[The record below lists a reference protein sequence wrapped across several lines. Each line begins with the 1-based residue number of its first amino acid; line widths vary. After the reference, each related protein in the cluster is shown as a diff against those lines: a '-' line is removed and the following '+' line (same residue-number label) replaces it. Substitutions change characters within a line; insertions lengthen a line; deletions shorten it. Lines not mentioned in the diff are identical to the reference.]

1 MIVLKANYWEY
12 YISTVASAEEMKM
25 SYNARVSCVNKGI
38 YILNSS
44 KSLRGF
50 FFVGFVCFVFFFLAE
65 SPLIPLYPKGGG
77 GEN

>member
-1 MIVLKANYWEY
+1 MIALKTNYWEY
-12 YISTVASAEEMKM
+12 YISTMARAEEMRM

-50 FFVGFVCFVFFFLAE
+50 FVGFGFFFPWL
-65 SPLIPLYPKGGG
+65 SLH
-77 GEN
+77 

>member
-1 MIVLKANYWEY
+1 MIVLKANDWEY
-12 YISTVASAEEMKM
+12 YISTMASAEEMRM
-25 SYNARVSCVNKGI
+25 SYNARVSCVNKDI
-38 YILNSS
+38 CILNSS

-50 FFVGFVCFVFFFLAE
+50 FVGFVGFFFLAE

>member
-12 YISTVASAEEMKM
+12 YISTMASAEEMKM

-50 FFVGFVCFVFFFLAE
+50 FLLGLCVLFFFSWL
-65 SPLIPLYPKGGG
+65 SLH
-77 GEN
+77 

>member
-12 YISTVASAEEMKM
+12 YISTMASAEEMRM
-25 SYNARVSCVNKGI
+25 SYNGRESCVNKGI

-44 KSLRGF
+44 KSPRG
-50 FFVGFVCFVFFFLAE
+50 FFVGFGFFSLAE
-65 SPLIPLYPKGGG
+65 SPLIPLYPQGGG